1 MTRTSLTIQENELR
15 GRRGARCAMRCNEI
29 LSVKKL
35 ERRAIARNL
44 MRGRDQTTRR
54 IGQNRCMQHL
64 ANVASRLGALGVM
77 VQKRNAGYHVEKH
90 HAAKHSNRLARE
102 LRGEEPG
109 W

>member
-1 MTRTSLTIQENELR
+1 
-15 GRRGARCAMRCNEI
+15 
-29 LSVKKL
+29 
-35 ERRAIARNL
+35 
-44 MRGRDQTTRR
+44 
-54 IGQNRCMQHL
+54 MQHL